1 LRRVELKNWK
11 MEPDE
16 KDGLKKVFELETF
29 TGYFKDSLGN
39 SYDLRPKE
47 TCPSLNN
54 FERMD
59 KAQL

>member
-1 LRRVELKNWK
+1 
-11 MEPDE
+11 MEPEE

-29 TGYFKDSLGN
+29 TGYFKDSRGI

-47 TCPSLNN
+47 SCPSLNN

-59 KAQL
+59 KGQL